1 MNEQK
6 NLLLAIVASLLIL
19 LVFQYFFPSDEK
31 RIDTQNSQEN
41 NFAEEAVAENYV
53 LKTRDQILKEENRIL
68 LSPASRLK
76 GSISLIGSRIDDIIL
91 RDYKQNIQT
100 DSPLVTLMSP
110 KNTAKPYFAEF
121 GWAAPQS
128 NIDVP
133 RNEAIWK
140 LIEGKEL
147 SPTKPIKLEWISP
160 DNLVFTRQ
168 ISIDE
173 NFLFTI
179 EDTVANKTTETQ
191 ILQQYARIRRTGTP
205 ETSGFYILHEGPI
218 GVLKQTLLELDY
230 DDLLEKTETKQS
242 TGGWIGITDKYWLA
256 ALVPNQKSEITGTFK
271 SIIKNNK
278 KMYEVNYTSS
288 LFEIPPKKEIKI
300 VSNLFIGAK
309 EVSLLD
315 SYSKKLSIEMFDRA
329 VDFGWFY
336 IITKPLFQLLH
347 WFSSI
352 FGNVGISI
360 LALTIVIRIILFP
373 LANKSFKSMSKM
385 KVLTPKIQEIR
396 ERYKNDKLKMQQE
409 IMQVYKNEKVNP
421 LSGCLPILI
430 QIPIFFAL
438 YKVLFVTLET
448 RHAPFYGWIKDL
460 SAPDPTTIFNLFGL
474 LNFTPPSF
482 LLIGIWPI
490 LMAITMFLQT
500 KLNPAP
506 PDPLQAKIMTYLPV
520 VFLFLFATFP
530 AGLVIYWTWNNVL
543 SIGQQWIIMKRT
555 K

>member
-6 NLLLAIVASLLIL
+6 NLLLAILASLSIL
-19 LVFQYFFPSDEK
+19 MIFQYFFPGEK
-31 RIDTQNSQEN
+31 TNNKETLEKIDYSNEISSKDLP
-41 NFAEEAVAENYV
+41 
-53 LKTRDQILKEENRIL
+53 LKTRNEILKEEKRIII
-68 LSPASRLK
+68 SKTSRLK
-76 GSISLIGSRIDDIIL
+76 GSISLKGARIDDIIL
-91 RDYKQNIQT
+91 RDYNQNISS

-110 KNTAKPYFAEF
+110 KNTYNPYFAEF
-121 GWAAPQS
+121 GWAAYQS

-133 RNEAIWK
+133 RHEAVWE
-140 LIEGKEL
+140 LIEGNEL
-147 SPTKPIKLEWISP
+147 SPSTPIKLRWVSP
-160 DNLVFTRQ
+160 DNLIFTRK
-168 ISIDE
+168 ISLDN

-179 EDTVANKTTETQ
+179 EDIVSNQTIQTHT
-191 ILQQYARIRRTGTP
+191 LQQYARIRRTGTP

-218 GVLKQTLLELDY
+218 GVLKGTLLELDY
-230 DDLLEKTETKQS
+230 DDLLEKSETKQS

-256 ALVPNQKSEITGTFK
+256 ALIPDQNNEITGTFK

-278 KMYEVNYTSS
+278 KMYEVNYSSS
-288 LFEIPPKKEIKI
+288 LLEIPPQKEIRI
-300 VSNLFIGAK
+300 VSNLFVGAK

-315 SYSKKLSIEMFDRA
+315 HYSKKLSIEMFDRA

-336 IITKPLFQLLH
+336 VITKPLFQLLH
-347 WFSSI
+347 WFSGI
-352 FGNVGISI
+352 FGNVGLSI

-373 LANKSFKSMSKM
+373 LANKSFKSMSRM
-385 KVLTPKIQEIR
+385 KVLTPKIQEVR
-396 ERYKNDKLKMQQE
+396 NRYKNDKLKMQQE
-409 IMQVYKNEKVNP
+409 IMQIYKSEKVNP

-482 LLIGIWPI
+482 LLIGVWPI
-490 LMAITMFLQT
+490 LMALTMFLQT
-500 KLNPAP
+500 KLNPSP

-543 SIGQQWIIMKRT
+543 SIGQQWIIMKKT

>member
-19 LVFQYFFPSDEK
+19 LIFQYFFPGEK
-31 RIDTQNSQEN
+31 PRDIEN
-41 NFAEEAVAENYV
+41 KNKNNISEDISGEDF
-53 LKTRDQILKEENRIL
+53 LPKTRDEVLKEDNRIF
-68 LSPASRLK
+68 LSSSSRLK
-76 GSISLIGSRIDDIIL
+76 GSISLKGSRVDDIIL
-91 RDYKQNIQT
+91 RDYKENISN

-110 KNTAKPYFAEF
+110 KNTVNPYFAEF

-133 RNEAIWK
+133 RHEAVWK
-140 LIEGKEL
+140 IVKGKEL
-147 SPTKPIKLEWISP
+147 SPSNPITLEWVSP
-160 DNLVFTRQ
+160 DNLIFTRK
-168 ISIDE
+168 ISIDK

-179 EDTVANKTTETQ
+179 EDIVSNQTSKTQT
-191 ILQQYARIRRTGTP
+191 LQQYARIRRTGTP

-218 GVLKQTLLELDY
+218 GVLKDTLLELDY
-230 DDLLEKTETKQS
+230 DDLLEKTESKQS
-242 TGGWIGITDKYWLA
+242 TGGWIGITDKYWLV
-256 ALVPNQKSEITGTFK
+256 ALIPNQKSEITGTFK

-278 KMYEVNYTSS
+278 KMYEVNYSSS
-288 LFEIPPKKEIKI
+288 LFEIPSNKEIKV

-315 SYSKKLSIEMFDRA
+315 KYSEELSINMFDRA

-347 WFSSI
+347 WFSGI
-352 FGNVGISI
+352 FGNVGLSI

-385 KVLTPKIQEIR
+385 KVLTPKIKEIR

-409 IMQVYKNEKVNP
+409 IMQIYKNEKVNP

-448 RHAPFYGWIKDL
+448 RHEPFYGWIKDL
-460 SAPDPTTIFNLFGL
+460 SAQDPTTIFNLFGL

-490 LMAITMFLQT
+490 LMALTMFLQT
-500 KLNPAP
+500 KLNPSP

-530 AGLVIYWTWNNVL
+530 AGLVIYWTWNNIL
-543 SIGQQWIIMKRT
+543 SIAQQWIIMKRT